1 MGIYLHK
8 ILPVLLLPTGIL
20 LMLLILALLLRHR
33 WPLIAALLLVW
44 IGSSPALSEQ
54 LQRWLENGAIRMP
67 ATEMPAADAIVVLSE
82 GRVVAPGPA
91 RISEWTDSDR
101 FWGGIE
107 LYRAGKAPLL
117 LFTGGWVPWLPHAKP
132 EGEIL
137 AQSAVAQGVPASAIR
152 TTGRVTHTA
161 EEARAV
167 AELLASPDLGKSDRK
182 PVVLLVTSAY
192 HMPRARRQFESAGLG
207 VLSFAVD
214 FQVGQER
221 EFSVMSLLPSAQAWA
236 RTESAWRELIGRGYY
251 VLSTSVRPPAP

>member
-1 MGIYLHK
+1 MGIYLNK

-20 LMLLILALLLRHR
+20 LVLLVVALLLKHR

-44 IGSSPALSEQ
+44 IGSTPALSEH

-91 RISEWTDSDR
+91 RISEWTDGDR

-117 LFTGGWVPWLPHAKP
+117 CFTGGWAPWLSSARP

-137 AQSAVAQGVPASAIR
+137 TQAAFAQGVPASAIR

-167 AELLASPDLGKSDRK
+167 AEMLASHDLSKPDRK

-192 HMPRARRQFESAGLG
+192 HMPRARRQFESAGLS
-207 VLSFAVD
+207 VLPFPVD

-221 EFSVMSLLPSAQAWA
+221 EFTVMSLLPSAQAWA

-251 VLSTSVRPPAP
+251 ALSTSVRPPSP